1 MSIDERIAY
10 AEGKRDD
17 VISNGT
23 LNDIV
28 YWNGYIDG
36 LKAIKR
42 DQNNERN

>member
-1 MSIDERIAY
+1 MSIDERIEY
-10 AEGKRDD
+10 AEGRRSDAI
-17 VISNGT
+17 VNGM
-23 LNDIV
+23 LNDAI